1 MVWMASASFAA
12 CRGNLVFRSEG
23 RDTVMFPHW
32 LEERFWVQSHIPP
45 PKKLAKTLS
54 LHFDQ
59 PRQAPSLAGVFT
71 WACGLGR
78 PPQGL
83 ILAFLTPVSSL
94 FLYSRPPPRRG
105 GFFLGGWRLGP
116 PAARPD
122 FGVPDPVFLSLSLL
136 PADAQTAK
144 SARLTSAK

>member
-32 LEERFWVQSHIPP
+32 LEERFWVQFHIPP
-45 PKKLAKTLS
+45 PLKLAKTLS

-59 PRQAPSLAGVFT
+59 PRQAPSLAGFFT

-83 ILAFLTPVSSL
+83 ILAFLTRFSSL
-94 FLYSRPPPRRG
+94 FLYPLRTRKPPNPQGLPRQNKQLTPPPDPG
-105 GFFLGGWRLGP
+105 CFFEHR
-116 PAARPD
+116 
-122 FGVPDPVFLSLSLL
+122 
-136 PADAQTAK
+136 TA
-144 SARLTSAK
+144 S